1 MKYSKAESIF
11 PEELLLI
18 IQQYVQGELVYIP
31 KPKEA
36 HSKWGE
42 NTRSKSMVSARN
54 AEIKSLY
61 RGGVSMRE
69 LSDRYFLSH
78 ESIKK
83 IIYKKD

>member
-1 MKYSKAESIF
+1 MKYSKAESVF
-11 PEELLLI
+11 PEELLRI

-36 HSKWGE
+36 HRKWGE
-42 NTRSKSMVSARN
+42 NTRSKSIVTARN

-61 RGGVSMRE
+61 RGGVSMSE
-69 LSDRYFLSH
+69 LSDRYFLSF

-83 IIYKKD
+83 IIYTKN